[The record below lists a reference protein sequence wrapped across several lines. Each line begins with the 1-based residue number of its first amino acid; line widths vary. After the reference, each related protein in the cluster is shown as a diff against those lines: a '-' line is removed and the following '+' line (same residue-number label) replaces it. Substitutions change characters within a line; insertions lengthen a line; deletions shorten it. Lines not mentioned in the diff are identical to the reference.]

1 MVFRRSSVITS
12 IVFSKDRPLQLDL
25 CLNSIKT
32 NFINCDQKIVLHNN
46 SELCSEISKTLE
58 SEHPDVEFWQQG
70 RSIYKD
76 LLHAVASADND
87 YVCFF
92 TDDCIFFSKFEMD
105 HFDFWG
111 DDVLTM
117 SLRMGQNIKKR
128 QHTGDWYPDLPTEMW
143 MVKNYNLLAWPRA
156 SSLYGSYWSYALTV
170 DGGIF
175 KKHRMME
182 MLEELCLLE
191 HLYQSTRNNRT
202 WHQTP
207 NGVEVALQRFW
218 TSAESL
224 TISPQTSVVV
234 NSPNNRVQQDI
245 DNSSGESHEQSSID
259 LLDAYLLGSRV
270 DLDLLDFR
278 NIECPHTEIN
288 LLRGCDGI

>member
-1 MVFRRSSVITS
+1 VITS

-32 NFINCDQKIVLHNN
+32 NFINCNQTIVLHNN
-46 SELCSEISKTLE
+46 SESCSETDKTIE
-58 SEHPDVEFWQQG
+58 SEHPDVEFWKQG

-105 HFDFWG
+105 DFNFWG
-111 DDVLTM
+111 NDVLSL
-117 SLRMGQNIKKR
+117 SLRMGQNVKKR
-128 QHTGDWYPDLPTEMW
+128 QLNEEWHPDLPTTMF
-143 MVKNYNLLAWPRA
+143 MVENYDLLAWPRT
-156 SSLYGSYWSYALTV
+156 SYLYGSYWSYPLSV
-170 DGGIF
+170 DGGVF
-175 KKHRMME
+175 EKNYMVE
-182 MLEELCLLE
+182 MLDELCLLE
-191 HLYQSTRNNRT
+191 DKYQ
-202 WHQTP
+202 WAQTP
-207 NGVEVALQRFW
+207 NGIEEALQRFW
-218 TSAESL
+218 TSAKPL
-224 TISPQTSVVV
+224 TVSPLASVVV
-234 NSPNNRVQQDI
+234 NSPNNRVQQGI
-245 DNSSGESHEQSSID
+245 ENRSGDTHDQSILD

-278 NIECPHTEIN
+278 NVECPHTEID